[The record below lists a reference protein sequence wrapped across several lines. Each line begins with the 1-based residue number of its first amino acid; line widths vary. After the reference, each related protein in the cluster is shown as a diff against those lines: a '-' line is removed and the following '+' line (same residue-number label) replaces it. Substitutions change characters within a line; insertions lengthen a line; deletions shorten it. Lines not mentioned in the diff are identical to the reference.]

1 MTTRRPL
8 RRGALAR
15 TTPTRTRTTS
25 ILIAALAATTI
36 VGPAT
41 SNASAP
47 SAPAPSAPASPAP
60 VEPAPATDPAAAPP
74 VEVTLDWQDCDDGF
88 QCATLTVPLD
98 YAVPDGGTI
107 DLSLIRKP
115 ATNPDARIGSLLTN
129 PGGPGGSG
137 VDFARSAAAADGFFA
152 PLNERFDI
160 VSWDPRGTKASSP
173 IDCLSDEDL
182 DAANSSAEA
191 FPDPSDRDTVLGAS
205 RAYIDGCVANA
216 GEDLLAAVSTE
227 NTARDMDL
235 IRAGLGEEQIS
246 YLGFSYGTYLGATY
260 ASLFP
265 DRLRA
270 FVLDGAVDPRSYAR
284 TPIISNLEQA
294 RGFEVAIDRFFG
306 NCAAE
311 PCQFQGGKDAW
322 HALADQLE
330 ATPLTTGGD
339 PTRPVTGASVVNAT
353 LIVLY
358 VRQLWPLLDQA
369 LADAAAGDGALLQ
382 ALSDAALGRNPDGT
396 YDAGSGA
403 FPAIT
408 AIDQS
413 YPSNIAFQDLL
424 YYAYQAVSPS
434 FGASTFWA
442 SIAGGYSAFE
452 WPVEADA
459 KFSGPFRN
467 DPGNLPIVVV
477 GTTFDP
483 ATPYSGSVA
492 MTRQLRN
499 ATLLTMDGD
508 GHTAYGGNSTCIDET
523 IDAYFVDLVV
533 PAPGARCQQELTPAA
548 ADTTAA
554 PATDQTVESS
564 SLMDD
569 PMAALDR
576 FAGVA
581 AD

>member
-1 MTTRRPL
+1 MTIRRPL
-8 RRGALAR
+8 RRGALTF
-15 TTPTRTRTTS
+15 TTPVV
-25 ILIAALAATTI
+25 IAALAVTTI
-36 VGPAT
+36 VAP
-41 SNASAP
+41 SISDASAP
-47 SAPAPSAPASPAP
+47 AAPPVPVEPVP
-60 VEPAPATDPAAAPP
+60 VEPAPTDSAPAEQPG
-74 VEVTLDWQDCDDGF
+74 EVTLDWQDCDDGF

-98 YAVPDGGTI
+98 YAAPDGDTI
-107 DLSLIRKP
+107 DLSLIRRP

-137 VDFARSAAAADGFFA
+137 VDFVRGSATPDGFLA
-152 PLNERFDI
+152 SLNERFDI
-160 VSWDPRGTKASSP
+160 VSWDPRGTKASAP
-173 IDCLSDEDL
+173 IDCLTNEQQ

-191 FPDPSDRDTVLGAS
+191 FPDLSDREAVLGAS
-205 RAYIDGCVANA
+205 REFIAGCVANA
-216 GEDLLAAVSTE
+216 GEELLAAVSTE

-294 RGFEVAIDRFFG
+294 RGFEVALDRFFA
-306 NCAAE
+306 NCATE

-322 HALADQLE
+322 RALADQLE
-330 ATPLTTGGD
+330 ASPLSTGGD
-339 PTRPVTGASVVNAT
+339 PTRPVTGASVVNAS

-358 VRQLWPLLDQA
+358 VRQLWPVLDQA
-369 LADAAAGDGALLQ
+369 LALAAAGDGALLQ
-382 ALSDAALGRNPDGT
+382 RLSDAALGRNADGT

-408 AIDQS
+408 AIDQR

-424 YYAYQAVSPS
+424 YYAYQSVSPS
-434 FGASTFWA
+434 FGGSTFWA

-452 WPVEADA
+452 WPVEANA
-459 KFSGPFRN
+459 EFSGPFRN
-467 DPGNLPIVVV
+467 APGNLPIVVV

-508 GHTAYGGNSTCIDET
+508 GHTAYGGNSACIDET

-533 PAPGARCQQELTPAA
+533 PAPGARCQQEIAPAVAA
-548 ADTTAA
+548 ADT
-554 PATDQTVESS
+554 PANATTDQSLEQSS
-564 SLMDD
+564 SAAALTDD

-576 FAGVA
+576 FAGVVGG
-581 AD
+581 